1 MVRVLLRVVILGGA
15 GKEISLII
23 DGEALEMALR
33 AARRRTCCRSPSC
46 VAP

>member
-33 AARRRTCCRSPSC
+33 AGTTPHLLSFA
-46 VAP
+46 